1 VAEELAKEPTLEAVT
16 IDRARKTISVATL
29 GRTDVLK
36 ITERIKVTLEKA
48 QAEAGT
54 HGCNLLTSVGD
65 CASCSHPLSQA
76 DSQTITIQHSQD
88 LTTIARITCPT
99 APKFW
104 RWRDIPW
111 PKVVQR
117 DVEFLEHADEIDE
130 WKGQMVAAVLCG
142 CFGLLAFSSHDHIR
156 WSIARLPT
164 GLFGGQLVHSPR
176 GLGTTPKGGDR
187 RPLPDVGG
195 GGGQR
200 KHRGLG

>member
-1 VAEELAKEPTLEAVT
+1 MRTPSKSTAIGNADCLARTVAEELAKEPTLEAVT

-117 DVEFLEHADEIDE
+117 DVEFMEHADEIDE

-156 WSIARLPT
+156 WSMASYLLAYLAGSWFTVQEVWERL
-164 GLFGGQLVHSPR
+164 Q
-176 GLGTTPKGGDR
+176 K
-187 RPLPDVGG
+187 
-195 GGGQR
+195 
-200 KHRGLG
+200 